1 MSEDCSCCVVWSES
15 EVEFF
20 AGGEI
25 TGDAQE
31 LLSVMTAKIQSE
43 FNECFMKNYSR
54 RRVEGAVRR
63 KWVISKIKKARRRQA
78 SRRALPGA

>member
-1 MSEDCSCCVVWSES
+1 MSEDCSVVWSEA

-31 LLSVMTAKIQSE
+31 LLSVMTEIIQSE
-43 FNECFMKNYSR
+43 FDECFMNYCSR
-54 RRVEGAVRR
+54 RRVE
-63 KWVISKIKKARRRQA
+63 
-78 SRRALPGA
+78 

>member
-31 LLSVMTAKIQSE
+31 LERIMTAKFQNK
-43 FNECFMKNYSR
+43 FDECFMKN
-54 RRVEGAVRR
+54 VLG
-63 KWVISKIKKARRRQA
+63 
-78 SRRALPGA
+78 GD

>member
-31 LLSVMTAKIQSE
+31 LLSVMTEIIQSE
-43 FNECFMKNYSR
+43 FD
-54 RRVEGAVRR
+54 VRF
-63 KWVISKIKKARRRQA
+63 IKYDLTAE
-78 SRRALPGA
+78 

>member
-1 MSEDCSCCVVWSES
+1 MCEDCSCCVVWIGA
-15 EVEFF
+15 EVESF

-43 FNECFMKNYSR
+43 FDECFMKKCSR
-54 RRVEGAVRR
+54 RRVEGAVRQ
-63 KWVISKIKKARRRQA
+63 K
-78 SRRALPGA
+78 

>member
-1 MSEDCSCCVVWSES
+1 MSEDCSCCVVWSGA
-15 EVEFF
+15 EVESF

-43 FNECFMKNYSR
+43 FD
-54 RRVEGAVRR
+54 VRF
-63 KWVISKIKKARRRQA
+63 IKYDLTAE
-78 SRRALPGA
+78 